1 MRWRGNTVPG
11 CCSNERELGRQSNH
25 PPSPAAEETEARG
38 HVAGKPREASAS
50 WLCWTPLQPPSGT
63 PSKCPRP
70 LWGTGFLACLCP
82 SFLKLAALCSPP
94 AHVHR
99 SVLGASVLV
108 HMKSGWEKG
117 A

>member
-1 MRWRGNTVPG
+1 MARKHSPRLLLKRTRAGEAIESPLPQRRRKPRLGVTRLGN
-11 CCSNERELGRQSNH
+11 L
-25 PPSPAAEETEARG
+25 
-38 HVAGKPREASAS
+38 REASAS
-50 WLCWTPLQPPSGT
+50 WLCWTPLQPPPGT